1 MPARDRYHDCVRTAL
16 AKDGWIIT
24 HDPLRLSW
32 GGKDL
37 SVDLGAEQLLGA
49 EKGERRI
56 AVEIK
61 SFLGDSQIDD
71 LEKALGQF
79 VLYRAVLAARQPDRV
94 LFLAVPED
102 TAQDVFD
109 APLGRLMVADRLVR
123 VLGFD
128 SQNEVITRWIHE
140 TD

>member
-1 MPARDRYHDCVRTAL
+1 MPAKDQYHDCVRQAL
-16 AKDGWIIT
+16 IKDGWVIT

-37 SVDLGAEQLLGA
+37 YVDLGAVQLLAA

-61 SFLGDSQIDD
+61 SFLGDSEIDD

-79 VLYRAVLAARQPDRV
+79 VLYRAVLAARQPGWV

-102 TAQDVFD
+102 VARDVFD
-109 APLGRLMVADRLVR
+109 APLGRLMVADQSVR
-123 VLGFD
+123 IFGFD
-128 SQNEVITRWIHE
+128 SKSEVITRWIHE